1 MTETAFLLTVLIQ
14 YQALTSDENKEK
26 YQLGH
31 YKLIQSQILQTY
43 ITRTE
48 WQTVRRITNEILG
61 VKGSSNDR
69 CKRCERLFAKNVSSM
84 FFSRLN
90 RKMSIFQ
97 SGAQFVKVATF
108 TANVGIRPLH
118 IIMYHKTHFFFLFF

>member
-1 MTETAFLLTVLIQ
+1 MNDQYRISPYNINSISSIQ
-14 YQALTSDENKEK
+14 VMRIIKEK
-26 YQLGH
+26 YQLGY

-48 WQTVRRITNEILG
+48 WQTVRRINNEILG

-84 FFSRLN
+84 F
-90 RKMSIFQ
+90 
-97 SGAQFVKVATF
+97 VAGLI
-108 TANVGIRPLH
+108 A
-118 IIMYHKTHFFFLFF
+118 K

>member
-1 MTETAFLLTVLIQ
+1 MRII
-14 YQALTSDENKEK
+14 KEK
-26 YQLGH
+26 YQLGY

-48 WQTVRRITNEILG
+48 WQTVRRINNEILG

-84 FFSRLN
+84 FLAGLIA
-90 RKMSIFQ
+90 K
-97 SGAQFVKVATF
+97 
-108 TANVGIRPLH
+108 
-118 IIMYHKTHFFFLFF
+118 